1 MTVEKN
7 ADELRLLYQDI
18 RFVKAELDLWQDRL
32 IRRFTASMAEF
43 DGIMQA
49 CDDALYQITQ
59 VCPPPGGAGERNKI
73 PPDRE

>member
-18 RFVKAELDLWQDRL
+18 KFLKSELDLWQDRL

-59 VCPPPGGAGERNKI
+59 VGPPPGGAGERNKL